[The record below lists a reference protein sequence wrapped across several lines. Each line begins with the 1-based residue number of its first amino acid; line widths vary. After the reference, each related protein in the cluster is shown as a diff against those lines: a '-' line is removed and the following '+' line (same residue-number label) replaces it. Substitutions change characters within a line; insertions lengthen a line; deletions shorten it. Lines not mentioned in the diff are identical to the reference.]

1 MRKIFHLD
9 VFLTTLCVAAGLW
22 LLSLIALRVDFLN
35 PFVQSLRD
43 FEMTD
48 VIFSKLHPTDLADTN
63 IVIVNIGN
71 LSRPDIARQIDR
83 ITAQSPKVI
92 ALDAFFMKEKTQE
105 LDSPLVAAIARS
117 KGKLIMISR
126 LRYNDSTETFD
137 TCLRSHPKFSAATGF
152 ANLITEEAKGHKT
165 VRTFSPKE
173 TVDSIREYSFAVAA
187 AMHYDRAA
195 TERFIG
201 RNSVL
206 EIINFRG
213 NYQHFYTFDA
223 NQCLDT
229 STDLSVMQGKIVV
242 LGFMGESLS
251 QSSLDDIF
259 FTPLNTRPAGRTL
272 PDMYG
277 IVVHANIISMILK
290 GEYINSFPEW
300 FELVLNILL
309 AYSCVWGFSYIYV
322 HRQNWFDSIT
332 VALQLLIPLMILFAQ
347 FYSFEQFRFK
357 FSMSLAI
364 CAIAITA
371 DGIEIYHEIVKN
383 WIFRKKTPQTKESEN
398 E

>member
-1 MRKIFHLD
+1 MRNKLHLD
-9 VFLTTLCVAAGLW
+9 VFLTALCVAGGLW

-83 ITAQSPKVI
+83 IYTQNPKVI
-92 ALDAFFMKEKTQE
+92 ALDAFFMKEKTQA
-105 LDSPLVAAIARS
+105 LDSPLVAAIDRAAD
-117 KGKLIMISR
+117 KLILISR

-152 ANLITEEAKGHKT
+152 ANVITEEAKGHKT

-173 TVDSIREYSFAVAA
+173 TIDSIQEYNFAVATA
-187 AMHYDRAA
+187 LKYDRSKA
-195 TERFIG
+195 ERFIN
-201 RNSVL
+201 RNNTL

-213 NYQHFYTFDA
+213 NYQHFYTFDTD
-223 NQCLDT
+223 QCLDS
-229 STDLSVMQGKIVV
+229 STDLSVMREKIVL

-259 FTPLNTRPAGRTL
+259 FTPLNSRPAGRTL

-290 GEYINSFPEW
+290 GEYINSFPDW
-300 FELVLNILL
+300 LELVLNILL
-309 AYSCVWGFSYIYV
+309 AYICVWGFSYIYV

-332 VALQLLIPLMILFAQ
+332 VALQLLIPLTILFIQ

-357 FSMSLAI
+357 FSISLAI

-371 DGIEIYHEIVKN
+371 DGVEIYHEIVKN
-383 WIFRKKTPQTKESEN
+383 WIFRKKTPQTRESEN